1 MDGNAITKIVTH
13 YMAAWNEPED
23 AARRACSSDAGAT
36 AASISIRM
44 FRSPGVTPSARQ
56 IAKVLAS
63 RPGARLEFMSG
74 IDVHHNVVR
83 FLWRLVRA
91 DGTCGDTSIDF
102 GEVGPDGR
110 LVKIVGFF
118 GATPSAPLNRP
129 TCMEPSAGGLRSCP
143 LAASHVMTPEAVT
156 GAYT

>member
-1 MDGNAITKIVTH
+1 MDGNAITKVVTR
-13 YMAAWNEPED
+13 YMAAWNECEA
-23 AARRACSSDAGAT
+23 AARDALLEACWSDGGGYVDPNVSLIGREALG
-36 AASISIRM
+36 
-44 FRSPGVTPSARQ
+44 GH
-56 IAKVLAS
+56 IAKVQAS

-74 IDVHHNVVR
+74 IDVHHAMVR

-118 GATPSAPLNRP
+118 GAPPP
-129 TCMEPSAGGLRSCP
+129 PG
-143 LAASHVMTPEAVT
+143 
-156 GAYT
+156 

>member
-1 MDGNAITKIVTH
+1 MRDGHLNRAGKAGPAGIIFMDDNAIVKIVTK
-13 YMAAWNEPED
+13 YMAAWNEREA
-23 AARRACSSDAGAT
+23 AARDPLLEACWSDGGIYVDPNVSLIGREALGGHIAT
-36 AASISIRM
+36 
-44 FRSPGVTPSARQ
+44 VQ
-56 IAKVLAS
+56 AS
-63 RPGARLEFMSG
+63 RPGARLEFVSG

-118 GATPSAPLNRP
+118 GAPPP
-129 TCMEPSAGGLRSCP
+129 PG
-143 LAASHVMTPEAVT
+143 
-156 GAYT
+156 

>member
-1 MDGNAITKIVTH
+1 MDKSAITKTLTQ
-13 YMAAWNEPED
+13 YMAAWNEPDHTARHALLAQCWNDSGVYLDPNVSLDGRD
-23 AARRACSSDAGAT
+23 AL
-36 AASISIRM
+36 AAKIGEVM
-44 FRSPGVTPSARQ
+44 
-56 IAKVLAS
+56 AS

-102 GEVGPDGR
+102 GEIGADGR

-118 GATPSAPLNRP
+118 GTPPPLP
-129 TCMEPSAGGLRSCP
+129 
-143 LAASHVMTPEAVT
+143 
-156 GAYT
+156 

>member
-1 MDGNAITKIVTH
+1 MVGVFMDGNAITEVVTQ
-13 YMAAWNEPED
+13 YMAAWNEPDD
-23 AARRACSSDAGAT
+23 AARGALLEQCWSDGGVYLDPNVSLAGRDALAT
-36 AASISIRM
+36 
-44 FRSPGVTPSARQ
+44 Q
-56 IAKVLAS
+56 IATVQAS

-102 GEVGPDGR
+102 GEIGADGR

-118 GATPSAPLNRP
+118 GPPPPLP
-129 TCMEPSAGGLRSCP
+129 
-143 LAASHVMTPEAVT
+143 
-156 GAYT
+156 

>member
-1 MDGNAITKIVTH
+1 MDGNAITTVVTQ
-13 YMAAWNEPED
+13 YMAAWNEHEA
-23 AARRACSSDAGAT
+23 AARDALLQQCWSDGGVYVDPNVLLTGREALGGHIAT
-36 AASISIRM
+36 
-44 FRSPGVTPSARQ
+44 VQ
-56 IAKVLAS
+56 AS

-118 GATPSAPLNRP
+118 GPPPSLP
-129 TCMEPSAGGLRSCP
+129 
-143 LAASHVMTPEAVT
+143 
-156 GAYT
+156 